1 MNLFLSGMVR
11 MSTTLAAAGLLGLAQ
26 NAVAQAYPTHAVKVL
41 VPYAPGGGVDFVSRI
56 VAQQLSE
63 ALGQPFVI
71 ENKPG
76 GGTNI
81 AAEQVAR
88 SAPDGYTLFA
98 ASRANAVNATLYKKL
113 SFDIEKD
120 FAPISILS
128 DTPNILVVTPSLPAR
143 NLQELIALAKAQPGK
158 LSFASAGTAGSTH
171 LAGELF
177 KSMAGV
183 NIVHVP
189 YRGGAP
195 AAVDLISGQVQ
206 MYFGTMPSVMNFVR
220 AGKLRAIGV
229 TSLKRAE
236 AEPSYPTLSELG
248 LTGYRETSWVGFMAP
263 AGTPPTIIN
272 RLNAEIVRIL
282 NKPEIKNKL
291 RGEGGE
297 IVGNTP
303 AEFAAFLRKDIAT
316 TAGLIKD
323 ANITVD

>member
-1 MNLFLSGMVR
+1 MKLFLPSMAR
-11 MSTTLAAAGLLGLAQ
+11 MTATLAATGLLCLAQ
-26 NAVAQAYPTHAVKVL
+26 NAVAQAYPTRAVKVL

-128 DTPNILVVTPSLPAR
+128 DTPNILVVTPSLPAK

-263 AGTPPTIIN
+263 AGTPPAIIN

-316 TAGLIKD
+316 TAVLIKD